1 MVVRV
6 KSFQRDA
13 SFQADSTRPGPSEIT
28 GPLGAGGMGD
38 VSSGIARSAFPD
50 SRYIGFFAGGELK
63 KIEASGGPP

>member
-13 SFQADSTRPGPSEIT
+13 SFQADRLGPDEIT
-28 GPLGAGGMGD
+28 APIGAGGMGD
-38 VSSGIARSAFPD
+38 VSSVIARSAFPD

-63 KIEASGGPP
+63 KLEASGGPP